1 MPWFFERKESE
12 TEQHRGVYGQGIM
25 PECVLVGEKKR
36 YIWIYTREKRIAA
49 AKCPKDSLHAT
60 QPFLQQRSKE
70 QRLKRRSGRAVAH
83 AGLEEKKEK
92 KQEKKAELAQ
102 VLDGAAKSPSRAK
115 RRGISRMIPGAQ
127 IELRRPCFPC
137 SHVHAHRP
145 GAGFIGHAAA
155 SSGPSAR
162 PSGCLGQMEASGPWA
177 RLRGQAALGGCRMK
191 DGAVRRH
198 CSQ

>member
-1 MPWFFERKESE
+1 
-12 TEQHRGVYGQGIM
+12 M
-25 PECVLVGEKKR
+25 PECVLVKKKKG

-83 AGLEEKKEK
+83 AGLERRRRRSKKK
-92 KQEKKAELAQ
+92 TAELAQ

-127 IELRRPCFPC
+127 IELRRPCSHQC
-137 SHVHAHRP
+137 SHVPMFIPHRP

-162 PSGCLGQMEASGPWA
+162 PSGCLGQMEASGPWT
-177 RLRGQAALGGCRMK
+177 RLRSQAALGGCRMK